1 MRRRFTPISWPHRD
15 PRHYRF
21 AVPNAVWEYKLKPV
35 EFVIFSYLCYRRAS
49 GVLTPEMIAADVHM
63 TVGTVKKYLDSL
75 IAKKLIGEDGT
86 PALKSKDKK
95 FFTLPNEV
103 FLLRLSPSAFVV
115 YAYLLLIE
123 DRRTHTC
130 HPSYNTIAATT
141 GLAKNTA
148 MKSVSTLLEMG
159 LIAVESSSYFDKC
172 GMKWKGNNLYT
183 ILPVRA
189 AVDALHRRQ
198 LRQLE
203 LDAERRRT
211 LQKQKKYNNR
221 HPRAAP
227 CATAVAE
234 ATPWPIPTVQA
245 AVRPLNASVQGDDK
259 EQDKSVASFAAPPPT
274 SARSAGSLRG
284 TRMGSQAERKTQ
296 IEVAHRPNPVAARN

>member
-1 MRRRFTPISWPHRD
+1 MKRQSTLIDWPRRD

-21 AVPNAVWEYKLKPV
+21 AIPNAVWEYQLRPA
-35 EFVIFSYLCYRRAS
+35 EFVIFSYLCYHS
-49 GVLTPEMIAADVHM
+49 STSELTLKEIAAGIYM
-63 TVGTVKKYLDSL
+63 TTSTVKKYLDSL

-130 HPSYNTIAATT
+130 HPSYNTIAKAT

-148 MKSVSTLLEMG
+148 MKSVNTLLEVD
-159 LIAVESSSYFDKC
+159 LIAVESSSYFDKR

-183 ILPVRA
+183 IQPVRPA
-189 AVDALHRRQ
+189 MDAFHRRQ

-203 LDAERRRT
+203 LDTECYRT
-211 LQKQKKYNNR
+211 LQRQAEYDRR
-221 HPRAAP
+221 HPRATL
-227 CATAVAE
+227 CATVVSE
-234 ATPWPIPTVQA
+234 
-245 AVRPLNASVQGDDK
+245 
-259 EQDKSVASFAAPPPT
+259 AAPDPPQQYKPLC
-274 SARSAGSLRG
+274 AD
-284 TRMGSQAERKTQ
+284 
-296 IEVAHRPNPVAARN
+296 

>member
-1 MRRRFTPISWPHRD
+1 M
-15 PRHYRF
+15 
-21 AVPNAVWEYKLKPV
+21 
-35 EFVIFSYLCYRRAS
+35 
-49 GVLTPEMIAADVHM
+49 
-63 TVGTVKKYLDSL
+63 
-75 IAKKLIGEDGT
+75 
-86 PALKSKDKK
+86 
-95 FFTLPNEV
+95 

-130 HPSYNTIAATT
+130 HPSYNTIATAT

-159 LIAVESSSYFDKC
+159 LITVESSSYFDKC

-189 AVDALHRRQ
+189 AVDALHQRQ

-211 LQKQKKYNNR
+211 LQKQKKYNHR
-221 HPRAAP
+221 HPRAAL
-227 CATAVAE
+227 CATATTQT
-234 ATPWPIPTVQA
+234 TPDPSQPCGK
-245 AVRPLNASVQGDDK
+245 LC
-259 EQDKSVASFAAPPPT
+259 
-274 SARSAGSLRG
+274 AR
-284 TRMGSQAERKTQ
+284 
-296 IEVAHRPNPVAARN
+296 

>member
-1 MRRRFTPISWPHRD
+1 MRRRTTPIGWPHRD

-21 AVPNAVWEYKLKPV
+21 AIPNAVWEYQLRPA
-35 EFVIFSYLCYRRAS
+35 EFVIFSYLCYHRS
-49 GVLTPEMIAADVHM
+49 TSKLTLEEITAGIHM
-63 TVGTVKKYLDSL
+63 TTSTVKKYLDSL

-103 FLLRLSPSAFVV
+103 FLLRLSPSAFMV

-148 MKSVSTLLEMG
+148 IKSVSTLLEMG
-159 LIAVESSSYFDKC
+159 LIAVESSSYFDKR

-183 ILPVRA
+183 ILPVRP
-189 AVDALHRRQ
+189 AVDVFYQRKLQ
-198 LRQLE
+198 QLE
-203 LDAERRRT
+203 LDTERRRVHRW
-211 LQKQKKYNNR
+211 QAEYDRR
-221 HPRAAP
+221 HPRAAL
-227 CATAVAE
+227 CATASAQ
-234 ATPWPIPTVQA
+234 ATPDP
-245 AVRPLNASVQGDDK
+245 
-259 EQDKSVASFAAPPPT
+259 
-274 SARSAGSLRG
+274 
-284 TRMGSQAERKTQ
+284 SQQCK
-296 IEVAHRPNPVAARN
+296 PVCAL

>member
-1 MRRRFTPISWPHRD
+1 MRRRSTPIGWPRRD

-21 AVPNAVWEYKLKPV
+21 AIPNAVWEYHLKPA
-35 EFVIFSYLCYRRAS
+35 EFAIFSYLCYHRS
-49 GVLTPEMIAADVHM
+49 TSELTLKEIAAGIYM
-63 TVGTVKKYLDSL
+63 TTSTVKKYLDSL

-130 HPSYNTIAATT
+130 HPSYNTIAKAT

-148 MKSVSTLLEMG
+148 MKSVNTLLEVD
-159 LIAVESSSYFDKC
+159 LIAVESSSYFDKR

-183 ILPVRA
+183 ILPMRA
-189 AVDALHRRQ
+189 AMDTFYQRQLHQLGLDVEHRRV
-198 LRQLE
+198 LRQQ
-203 LDAERRRT
+203 AEYDR
-211 LQKQKKYNNR
+211 R
-221 HPRAAP
+221 HPRVALCTP
-227 CATAVAE
+227 VVAE
-234 ATPWPIPTVQA
+234 AALDPAQSQEA
-245 AVRPLNASVQGDDK
+245 LC
-259 EQDKSVASFAAPPPT
+259 
-274 SARSAGSLRG
+274 AR
-284 TRMGSQAERKTQ
+284 
-296 IEVAHRPNPVAARN
+296 

>member
-1 MRRRFTPISWPHRD
+1 MRRCSIPIGWPNRD

-21 AVPNAVWEYKLKPV
+21 AIPNAVWEYQLRPA
-35 EFVIFSYLCYRRAS
+35 EFVIFSYLCYHRS
-49 GVLTPEMIAADVHM
+49 TSKLTLEEITIGIHM
-63 TVGTVKKYLDSL
+63 TTSTVKKYLDSL
-75 IAKKLIGEDGT
+75 RAKKLIGEDGT
-86 PALKSKDKK
+86 PVLKSKDKK

-103 FLLRLSPSAFVV
+103 FLLRLSLSAFVV

-130 HPSYNTIAATT
+130 HPSYNTIATAT

-189 AVDALHRRQ
+189 AVDTLHQRQ
-198 LRQLE
+198 LCQLE
-203 LDAERRRT
+203 LDAERRCT
-211 LQKQKKYNNR
+211 LRRQEEYDRR
-221 HPRAAP
+221 HPRAALCTP
-227 CATAVAE
+227 AVAE
-234 ATPWPIPTVQA
+234 AALDPAQSQEA
-245 AVRPLNASVQGDDK
+245 LC
-259 EQDKSVASFAAPPPT
+259 
-274 SARSAGSLRG
+274 AR
-284 TRMGSQAERKTQ
+284 
-296 IEVAHRPNPVAARN
+296 